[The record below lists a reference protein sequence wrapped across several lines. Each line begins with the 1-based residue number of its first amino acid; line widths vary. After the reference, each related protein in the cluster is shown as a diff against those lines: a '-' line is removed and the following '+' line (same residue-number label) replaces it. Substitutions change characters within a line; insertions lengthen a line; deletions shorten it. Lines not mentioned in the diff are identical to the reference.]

1 LAERKII
8 KMKWLMML
16 VMASLPFVGCS
27 PIDKKVTQMQQKEVV
42 AIAEATAKAEGFDLT
57 KYDMTGCHYQF
68 TKPDGTWTVFFQMK
82 PPTPPG
88 GHFMVTIEDQTK
100 KATLMRGE

>member
-1 LAERKII
+1 M
-8 KMKWLMML
+8 KMKWLMLL
-16 VMASLPFVGCS
+16 VMASLAFAGCS
-27 PIDKKVTQMQQKEVV
+27 STDKKDTQMQQKEVV
-42 AIAEATAKAEGFDLT
+42 AVAEATAKAEGFDLA

-68 TKPDGTWTVFFQMK
+68 TETDGTWAVFFQMK

-88 GHFMVTIEDQTK
+88 GHFVVTVVDQTR